1 MRMNTFALGMLLA
14 VFCSCTPH
22 SSGVPLSAEVP
33 VADSVLA
40 DTLAEVQSAPEVR
53 LLTGDDML
61 LAKELLYDRYT
72 LADSYPYK
80 DTTRYFQ
87 WDKIKERLAFLENIQ
102 LDSVCWAVL
111 QNYKN
116 RNGEAPL
123 VRSFRRNSYGRM
135 ADTLGVERYQSV
147 PLYHPA
153 DTLVPVCYA
162 RDGELVRLLAEGS
175 TFVRVQPVKRK
186 DEWLVPS
193 RYVSV
198 LGDSVVFIMQF
209 LWTGTIKTRLHW
221 NAWIKVDGWCAA

>member
-22 SSGVPLSAEVP
+22 SSGVPLFAEVP

-40 DTLAEVQSAPEVR
+40 D
-53 LLTGDDML
+53 
-61 LAKELLYDRYT
+61 T

-123 VRSFRRNSYGRM
+123 VRSFRRNSYGRV

-198 LGDSVVFIMQF
+198 LGDSVVFHHAVFVDRHNQNTAALERVDKGRWLVRSMNPAT
-209 LWTGTIKTRLHW
+209 TGILLMHNLLRWVCLCCRKR
-221 NAWIKVDGWCAA
+221 K